1 MRLLHQTFYFAQAY
15 GCGVY
20 GQSAYN
26 QCATDSTQGG
36 QSPQNTGGSTGKPGN
51 SVQGGQTDQSTTT
64 DQSQLQQ
71 TATPDQSG
79 DFLSPSQTTGQPS
92 GPVEETGPMAGIGFD
107 VILFIAFIVALLIAL
122 AIYLFRR
129 LRRRNDTDSFNDTTT
144 FPPAS

>member
-1 MRLLHQTFYFAQAY
+1 MKLLHPTFYFAQAY
-15 GCGVY
+15 GCGTY

-26 QCATDSTQGG
+26 QCATDTQGG
-36 QSPQNTGGSTGKPGN
+36 QNPQGTSGSTQGSGQTST
-51 SVQGGQTDQSTTT
+51 SVQGDQSTPT

-71 TATPDQSG
+71 TATPEQSK
-79 DFLSPSQTTGQPS
+79 DFLGPSQTSQPS

-129 LRRRNDTDSFNDTTT
+129 LKRRNDTDSFNDTTT
-144 FPPAS
+144 FPPAGS